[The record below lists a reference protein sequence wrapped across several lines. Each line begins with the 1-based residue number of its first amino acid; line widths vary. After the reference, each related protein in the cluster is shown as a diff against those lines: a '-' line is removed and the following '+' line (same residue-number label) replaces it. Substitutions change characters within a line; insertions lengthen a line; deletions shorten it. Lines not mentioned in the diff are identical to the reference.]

1 MKNLLAKS
9 VYYTRTLDNDWTS
22 KMNDLV
28 RDKIDSGQVAIYQ
41 NVSRLGKQTQTQ
53 VYIISIKEVYISIKN
68 SHQSAPSGQKTD
80 IVGNDKNYVVKI
92 EFFRLGFLE
101 TMFDFIQMEHWYH
114 EI

>member
-53 VYIISIKEVYISIKN
+53 VYFKNLNVVYTSMKKAIR
-68 SHQSAPSGQKTD
+68 APQ
-80 IVGNDKNYVVKI
+80 VVKKLI
-92 EFFRLGFLE
+92 FSV
-101 TMFDFIQMEHWYH
+101 MINN
-114 EI
+114 IS

>member
-9 VYYTRTLDNDWTS
+9 VYYTRTLDIDWTA

-53 VYIISIKEVYISIKN
+53 VYIFSIKVVYISMKN
-68 SHQSAPSGQKTD
+68 SHKCAPSGQKTD
-80 IVGNDKNYVVKI
+80 IVGYDKKYVV
-92 EFFRLGFLE
+92 
-101 TMFDFIQMEHWYH
+101 
-114 EI
+114 

>member
-53 VYIISIKEVYISIKN
+53 VY
-68 SHQSAPSGQKTD
+68 
-80 IVGNDKNYVVKI
+80 
-92 EFFRLGFLE
+92 F
-101 TMFDFIQMEHWYH
+101 
-114 EI
+114 

>member
-9 VYYTRTLDNDWTS
+9 VYYTRTLDIDWTA
-22 KMNDLV
+22 KLNDLV

-53 VYIISIKEVYISIKN
+53 VYIFSIKVVYISIKN
-68 SHQSAPSGQKTD
+68 SHQSAPSGQKP
-80 IVGNDKNYVVKI
+80 ILSVMIKKYVVKI
-92 EFFRLGFLE
+92 EFPRLGFLE
-101 TMFDFIQMEHWYH
+101 TMFDFIRMEHWYH